1 MQVLC
6 IELLLG
12 IDMMWN
18 ESTLMRRILDLSS
31 FFSKIYPM
39 TALGLFCILAGL
51 ISLQLGVIRKR
62 IDDQLHQCKHGENFN
77 LVIKEQRSQLKLL
90 RRHHRLVCNLVGK
103 LNCCFGFFLLV
114 EVTFIFV
121 TSVNCFMYL
130 FSSATRSDKIMG
142 LLYSVICLDCLVHLF
157 LISSF
162 SDDIVS
168 QVDSKFTH
176 GSYTI

>member
-1 MQVLC
+1 M
-6 IELLLG
+6 I
-12 IDMMWN
+12 WN

-39 TALGLFCILAGL
+39 TALGLFCILAGS

-62 IDDQLHQCKHGENFN
+62 IDDQLHQCKHEENIN

-90 RRHHRLVCNLVGK
+90 RRHHRLVCNSVGK

-114 EVTFIFV
+114 EVAFIFV

-130 FSSATRSDKIMG
+130 FSSATRSDNIMG

-168 QVDSKFTH
+168 QV
-176 GSYTI
+176 